1 MKYFSMKAR
10 LLLIFISILLLGLQ
24 VDNVTIKSA
33 YVCHLASFVKWTN
46 PPENEFR
53 IGIYGESPDGKL
65 SIPADKR
72 LFDKPVKLY
81 KINNVNQAGLC
92 KVIFVCADRE
102 DQINNLL
109 QSLDGKQVL
118 TISAHKGF
126 LEKGMMVNLLQE
138 DGRVVF
144 ELNKKSL
151 ASGNVQLS
159 SKIYQLAKR
168 IL

>member
-1 MKYFSMKAR
+1 MKAR
-10 LLLIFISILLLGLQ
+10 FLLLFLSIVLLGLQ

-53 IGIYGESPDGKL
+53 IGVFGDSQDGKL

-81 KINNVNQAGLC
+81 KISNINQAALC

-102 DQINNLL
+102 DQLNNLMQTL
-109 QSLDGKQVL
+109 EGKQVL

-126 LEKGMMVNLLQE
+126 LEKGMMVNLMQE

-144 ELNKKSL
+144 ELNKKAL
-151 ASGNVQLS
+151 ATANVQLS